1 MSAVFDRRQGPTQV
15 RAAVQTAVEASEVD
29 PWAEIEEREGP
40 LAVGRMRLMGVYDD
54 RQRDRFMLRV
64 RIPGGRI
71 SAEQLEC
78 VAGVIRDF
86 GNGWPKDG
94 DAHNEPDRFGEIT
107 TRQDIQVHWISFP
120 ELPEVWRRFDEVG
133 LTSAQACG
141 DSMRNPTACAADGE
155 DVRGFLRVAPL
166 LDEFRT
172 FALAEESLTAFLPR
186 KWKVVVT
193 GCPMDCAA
201 VKLHCLAFTPARAA
215 DGTLGFNVH
224 AGGGLS
230 DSPRIADALDLFA
243 RLDQV
248 TDTVRA
254 TLQVFREFGDFD
266 MKAVNRFR
274 VLVHELGPERVTEE
288 IRTRVASGLAGAG
301 ESLWT
306 GAFDDHLGVFEDRRG
321 THFLGLCVPM
331 GRLTDDEWVE
341 VARLARTHGDGG
353 VRLSQRQN
361 LLLTGVRDVEALL
374 AEPFLQTYRPEAD
387 PFERAIVACTSA
399 PFCKFAIDDMKTN
412 GRKLVAHL
420 QERLPVEGRE
430 RLEGLRIH
438 MSGCKASCAQ
448 VQAAHVGFRATMTK
462 DEEAYEQA
470 LDVSLG
476 GDLGAGRLGRWVRLE
491 DPVSDAYDSVTEVL
505 RAVCAGD
512 LSLDDL
518 TPEGVGRYF
527 AGATTDQGG
536 R

>member
-1 MSAVFDRRQGPTQV
+1 MTFDRTQGPTQV
-15 RAAVQTAVEASEVD
+15 RATVVTAADEAAPFD
-29 PWAEIEEREGP
+29 PWEEIEQREGP

-54 RQRDRFMLRV
+54 RQRNRFMLRV

-71 SAEQLEC
+71 SADQLDA
-78 VAGVIRDF
+78 VAGIIRDF
-86 GNGWPKDG
+86 GNGWEG
-94 DAHNEPDRFGEIT
+94 HTEPDRFGEIT
-107 TRQDIQVHWISFP
+107 TRQDIQVHWVEFP
-120 ELPEVWRRFDEVG
+120 QLPEIWRRLDEVG
-133 LTSAQACG
+133 MTSAQACG
-141 DSMRNPTACAADGE
+141 DSMRNPTACAADGA
-155 DVRGFLRVAPL
+155 DARGVLSVAPL
-166 LDEFRT
+166 LEEFRT
-172 FALAEESLTAFLPR
+172 FARDEESLTAFLPR

-193 GCPMDCAA
+193 GCPTDCAA
-201 VKLHCLAFTPARAA
+201 VKLHCLAFTPARAD

-243 RLDQV
+243 RPDQV

-254 TLQVFREFGDFD
+254 TLQVYREFGDFD

-274 VLVHELGPERVTEE
+274 VLVHELGPDKVTEE
-288 IRTRVASGLAGAG
+288 IRGRVAGGMAGAG

-306 GAFDDHLGVFEDRRG
+306 GRGEDHLGVHADRDG
-321 THFLGLCVPM
+321 THYVGLCIPM
-331 GRLTDDEWVE
+331 GRLTDDEWFE
-341 VARLARTHGDGG
+341 VARLARAHGDGG
-353 VRLSQRQN
+353 VRMSQRQN
-361 LLLTGVRDVEALL
+361 LLLTGIHDVDGLL
-374 AEPFLQTYRPEAD
+374 SENFVQTYKPEPD

-420 QERLPVEGRE
+420 QETLPVAGRD
-430 RLEGLRIH
+430 RLDGLRLH

-448 VQAAHVGFRATMTK
+448 VQAAHIGVRATMTK

-476 GDLGAGRLGRWVRLE
+476 GDLGASRLGQWVRLE
-491 DPVSDAYDSVTEVL
+491 ESVDEAFDSITEVL
-505 RAVCAGD
+505 RAVCAGE

-518 TPEGVGRYF
+518 TPTGVGHHF
-527 AGATTDQGG
+527 QGG
-536 R
+536 NGHG

>member
-1 MSAVFDRRQGPTQV
+1 MSTVFDRTQGPTQV
-15 RAAVQTAVEASEVD
+15 RAAVESAVQEHAPVD
-29 PWAEIEEREGP
+29 PWADIEEREGP

-54 RQRDRFMLRV
+54 RQENRFMLRT
-64 RIPGGRI
+64 RLPGGRV
-71 SAEQLEC
+71 SADQLDAI
-78 VAGVIRDF
+78 AGVIRDF
-86 GNGWPKDG
+86 GNGWDG
-94 DAHNEPDRFGEIT
+94 HTEPDRFGEIT
-107 TRQDIQVHWISFP
+107 TRQDIQIHWIAFDQ
-120 ELPEVWRRFDEVG
+120 LPEVWRRYDAVG

-141 DSMRNPTACAADGE
+141 DAMRNPTACPADGE
-155 DVRGFLRVAPL
+155 DPRGVLTVAPL
-166 LDEFRT
+166 LGEFRT
-172 FALAEESLTAFLPR
+172 FVLEEESLTAFLPR

-193 GCPMDCAA
+193 GCPTDCAV
-201 VKLHCLAFTPARAA
+201 VKLHCLAFTPARAG

-230 DSPRIADALDLFA
+230 DSPRIADALDLFV
-243 RLDQV
+243 RPDQV

-254 TLQVFREFGDFD
+254 TLYVYRELGDFD

-274 VLVHELGPERVTEE
+274 VLVHQLGPERITQELRARIGSPV
-288 IRTRVASGLAGAG
+288 LDAG

-306 GAFDDHLGVFEDRRG
+306 GEFSDHLGVHRDVRG
-321 THFLGLCVPM
+321 THYVGLCVPM
-331 GRLTDDEWVE
+331 GRLTDEEWFE

-353 VRLSQRQN
+353 VRMSQRQN
-361 LLLTGVRDVEALL
+361 LLLTGVGDVDALL
-374 AEPFLQTYRPEAD
+374 AEPFVQTYRPEPD
-387 PFERAIVACTSA
+387 PFERAIIACTSS

-430 RLEGLRIH
+430 RLAGLRLH

-448 VQAAHVGFRATMTK
+448 VQAAHIGLRATMTK

-491 DPVSDAYDSVTEVL
+491 ESVEDAWDSVTEVL
-505 RAVCAGD
+505 RAVCAGE
-512 LSLDDL
+512 LSLEDL
-518 TPEGVGRYF
+518 TPEGVGRRF
-527 AGATTDQGG
+527 ADREG